1 MAQLMFA
8 RRIQELCR
16 SEVVVFGHKLPE
28 WSLQADLLGTAQ
40 RSNLSVGSNL
50 TRADYLAAMINQCRP
65 PAIEL
70 DGVVLRV
77 GNYGDIERCRE
88 MFPLKQEE
96 GIQIG
101 KDRLLIHIRAG
112 DVSVPSHGSYGPIP
126 ISYYQYLV
134 SKTKLTPV
142 FIGEISQSPYIE
154 ALSREFPGAEFVGGG
169 SPFEDF
175 QTIRRAQHIAVSV
188 SSFSWLAAYLSTAE
202 NIHVPLA
209 GLLDPR
215 ERPDADLLPLS
226 DPRYR
231 FHDVSTGAWKNRY
244 SDLFAHRADFKPMS
258 VIDVKGLKGA
268 AVRRTAVQSARI
280 HLGLIR
286 RMIFS

>member
-28 WSLQADLLGTAQ
+28 WSLQADLRGTAQ

-50 TRADYLAAMINQCRP
+50 TRADYLAAMINRCRP
-65 PAIEL
+65 PTIEL

-77 GNYGDIERCRE
+77 GNYGDIERYRE
-88 MFPLKQEE
+88 MFPLKKEE

-101 KDRLLIHIRAG
+101 KDRILIHIRAG
-112 DVSVPSHGSYGPIP
+112 DVSVPSHGSYGPVP

-134 SKTKLTPV
+134 SETKLTPV
-142 FIGEISQSPYIE
+142 FIGETSQSPYME
-154 ALSREFPGAEFVGGG
+154 ALSREFPGAEFVGGA
-169 SPFEDF
+169 SAFEDF

-188 SSFSWLAAYLSTAE
+188 SSFSWLAAFLSTAE
-202 NIHVPLA
+202 TIHVPLA

-231 FHDVSTGAWKNRY
+231 FHDVSARAWKNRY
-244 SDLFAHRADFKPMS
+244 SDVLAHRADFKPMS
-258 VIDVKGLKGA
+258 VIDAKRLKGA

-280 HLGLIR
+280 HLGLMR